1 MEDAPVTEI
10 ADTFSLTISSKFN
23 YPDVALFVLALRD
36 RLGLQHFVE
45 TGAFLGATARWA
57 SQHFEVV
64 TTIEINPTFH
74 GMASSK
80 MPANVH
86 CLLGDSRILLPQI
99 AAGLTTP
106 ALFYLDAHNVN
117 GLFGSRPDDC
127 PTLDELEAVLPL
139 PSCAVLIDDADTFT
153 GKNGAWPSV
162 LQIATLV
169 ARHGQTGGVS
179 RNMLA
184 LVPREAADLLHAF
197 IIQKEYP

>member
-1 MEDAPVTEI
+1 MVDAAITEI

-23 YPDVALFVLALRD
+23 YPDVADFVLALRD

-57 SQHFEVV
+57 SQHFAVV

-74 GMASSK
+74 GMAASK

-86 CLLGDSRILLPQI
+86 CMLGDSRVLLPQI
-99 AAGLTTP
+99 VAGLTVPT
-106 ALFYLDAHNVN
+106 LFYLDAHNVN

-127 PTLDELEAVLPL
+127 PALDELEAVLPL
-139 PSCAVLIDDADTFT
+139 PSCAVLIDDAACFT
-153 GKNGAWPSV
+153 AETGAWPSL

-169 ARHGQTGGVS
+169 ARHGHAHGIS
-179 RNMLA
+179 RNMIA
-184 LVPREAADLLHAF
+184 LVPHEAEDLLQAF
-197 IIQKEYP
+197 ISP

>member
-1 MEDAPVTEI
+1 MSATEI
-10 ADTFSLTISSKFN
+10 ADTFSLKISSKFN
-23 YPDVALFVLALRD
+23 YPDVADFVLALRD

-57 SQHFEVV
+57 SQHFAVV

-86 CLLGDSRILLPQI
+86 CLLGDSRVLLPQI
-99 AAGLTTP
+99 AAGLTAP

-127 PTLDELEAVLPL
+127 PALE
-139 PSCAVLIDDADTFT
+139 
-153 GKNGAWPSV
+153 
-162 LQIATLV
+162 
-169 ARHGQTGGVS
+169 
-179 RNMLA
+179 
-184 LVPREAADLLHAF
+184 
-197 IIQKEYP
+197 